1 MLSLFSKA
9 KIEVTNK
16 KYVLLTDEVYTI
28 LRGPARS
35 SYRRV
40 GKMFLVKSL
49 V

>member
-16 KYVLLTDEVYTI
+16 KYVLLADEVYTI
-28 LRGPARS
+28 LRGLARG

-49 V
+49 L